1 LLELGVQLRQ
11 RRKRYVKPWEVP
23 VNYLVG
29 KIVDVKTPDMTYTGK
44 LIELGE
50 KDIQLESESGWV
62 TIPVDM
68 IVLITEKKG

>member
-1 LLELGVQLRQ
+1 
-11 RRKRYVKPWEVP
+11 
-23 VNYLVG
+23 VNDLVG

-50 KDIQLESESGWV
+50 EDIQLESASGWV

-68 IVLITEKKG
+68 IVLITEKDG